1 MSQEE
6 EVLGKAYDS
15 RLMKRLL
22 TYLRPYKWQ
31 SSGALTAILV
41 RVFLGPEVIGP
52 LLAATAIDKYLAEN
66 HVVRFELLGLVKE
79 GAGGVQLTP
88 KGVRVAQAGYVSDER
103 NEFEAQIIRLPD

>member
-1 MSQEE
+1 MAHEE

-31 SSGALTAILV
+31 SSGALAAILV

-66 HVVRFELLGLVKE
+66 HAVRFKLLGDRLSSNP
-79 GAGGVQLTP
+79 LT
-88 KGVRVAQAGYVSDER
+88 GISHVALIYLISLLFSFVLEY
-103 NEFEAQIIRLPD
+103 AQTYLMQWT